1 MNLNIIKER
10 IKQFSSLSKD
20 ELLRELG
27 KDASLNRD
35 EKNAIY
41 FWLFPPLIGDR
52 ELPGMIEKERVNEDL
67 VPEDREIVILI
78 GAYRSTQYGN
88 FIRHLLHAFTNPE
101 KVFPYNGELT
111 EGCSICGKEL
121 TTDLSDKVNLAYG
134 SEESSIHLCLKC
146 LINLQALHMALM
158 IIDGEDYLNRYKR

>member
-52 ELPGMIEKERVNEDL
+52 ELPGMIEK
-67 VPEDREIVILI
+67 
-78 GAYRSTQYGN
+78 
-88 FIRHLLHAFTNPE
+88 
-101 KVFPYNGELT
+101 
-111 EGCSICGKEL
+111 
-121 TTDLSDKVNLAYG
+121 
-134 SEESSIHLCLKC
+134 
-146 LINLQALHMALM
+146 
-158 IIDGEDYLNRYKR
+158 